1 MVIRWLLDGFKAI
14 RWLLTLLGGFKA
26 SQLKIIT
33 TDKND
38 TLFSSMELLEGER
51 EVSGEFSFRIF
62 SILEKYAENFHGLGK
77 MNDYQ
82 VKFYTV
88 KPIAVPPQPI
98 PNHLIARVG
107 DVIESMIKEGVI
119 EEHPPNKPIP

>member
-1 MVIRWLLDGFKAI
+1 MNLV
-14 RWLLTLLGGFKA
+14 
-26 SQLKIIT
+26 
-33 TDKND
+33 
-38 TLFSSMELLEGER
+38 LE
-51 EVSGEFSFRIF
+51 FT
-62 SILEKYAENFHGLGK
+62 ENFHGLGK

-119 EEHPPNKPIP
+119 EEHPPNKPIPWVSCGVIVLISDGSLRINLSGCS